1 MSDPGWNDYLGS
13 TTDSDAS
20 EAETPAT
27 DEAGAAAADADVTDD
42 LGDASTAADWATWN
56 DATADEQSADAQR
69 YVDAADV
76 SAREGFDDAAAQD
89 LTDAGMEEGL
99 AADHSA
105 TAADY
110 TASAESD
117 LTDASADTAAA
128 DDSTE

>member
-13 TTDSDAS
+13 TTDSDAT

-27 DEAGAAAADADVTDD
+27 DEAATAAVDADVTDD
-42 LGDASTAADWATWN
+42 LGDASTAADWASWN
-56 DATADEQSADAQR
+56 DATADEQSADAQS
-69 YVDAADV
+69 YVDAAGV
-76 SAREGFDDAAAQD
+76 SAQEGFGDAAAQD

-110 TASAESD
+110 TATAESD
-117 LTDASADTAAA
+117 LSDASADTVAA

>member
-1 MSDPGWNDYLGS
+1 
-13 TTDSDAS
+13 
-20 EAETPAT
+20 
-27 DEAGAAAADADVTDD
+27 
-42 LGDASTAADWATWN
+42 
-56 DATADEQSADAQR
+56 
-69 YVDAADV
+69 VDAADV